1 MVIMEPVK
9 GGSLASLP
17 KEVVAPFADYNP
29 EASTASWALRWVA
42 SKPNV
47 KVVLSGMTTPEQVE
61 DNLRTFH
68 PSALF
73 PSKKKSWYQK
83 FPDV

>member
-17 KEVVAPFADYNP
+17 AEVTAPFKDYNP
-29 EASTASWALRWVA
+29 EASIASWALRWVA

-47 KVVLSGMTTPEQVE
+47 KVVLSGMVYAGTGS
-61 DNLRTFH
+61 R
-68 PSALF
+68 
-73 PSKKKSWYQK
+73 
-83 FPDV
+83 